1 MSSPFPFVT
10 FPDAEQVAT
19 TYLRGKLADG
29 VQVGTEWPD
38 PLESALDDG
47 VVAVSRG
54 GGAVQQAFVTEDV
67 TFDIDVLAST
77 KADAHDLAQQVR
89 GWLFAAPREAT
100 PGAVIYRVQDISLI
114 WMPYLADAEADP
126 IPRYV
131 LVMQL
136 RIRPA

>member
-1 MSSPFPFVT
+1 MTAPLPFVT

-19 TYLRGKLADG
+19 TYLRGKLTDS
-29 VQVGTEWPD
+29 VHVGTEWPD
-38 PLESALDDG
+38 PLENALDGG

-54 GGAVQQAFVTEDV
+54 GGVVQQAFVTEDV

-77 KADAHDLAQQVR
+77 KADAHDLVQQVR
-89 GWLFAAPREAT
+89 GWLFAASREPT

-114 WMPYLADAEADP
+114 WMPYQADAEADP
-126 IPRYV
+126 VPRYV
-131 LVMQL
+131 LVMQI